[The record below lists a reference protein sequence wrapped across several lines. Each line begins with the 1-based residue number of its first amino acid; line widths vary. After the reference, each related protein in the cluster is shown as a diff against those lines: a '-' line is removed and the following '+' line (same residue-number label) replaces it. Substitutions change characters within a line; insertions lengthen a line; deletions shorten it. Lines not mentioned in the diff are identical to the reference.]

1 MSKEVLQKLKDSV
14 IDGRTEEV
22 IALTKRALELKIPP
36 VEIVQQGLIAGVQRV
51 GELFSTGE
59 YYLPEMI
66 IAAKAMQG
74 ALTILEPLIT
84 GKRDLFHSGKFLIAT
99 VKGDI
104 HDIGKN
110 IVAMMLKGSGWEVT
124 DLGVDVPPE
133 KICEA
138 IRTGDYD
145 IFGMSTLLTVTMPAA
160 AATIESIKKAGLRN
174 KVKIMIGGAPITQ
187 EFADKIG
194 ADEIGKDAW
203 EAVTKARR
211 MIETG
216 K

>member
-1 MSKEVLQKLKDSV
+1 MSKETLENLKSSV
-14 IDGRTEEV
+14 IDGKTEEV
-22 IALTKRALELKIPP
+22 IRLTREALNLGIPA
-36 VEIVQQGLIAGVQRV
+36 VEVVQEGLIPGVQRV
-51 GELFSTGE
+51 GELFSLGE
-59 YYLPEMI
+59 YYLPEMM
-66 IAAKAMQG
+66 IAAKSMQG
-74 ALTILEPLIT
+74 ALGILEPLIT

-124 DLGVDVPPE
+124 DLGVDVPPQ

-138 IRTGDYD
+138 IGTGGYD

-160 AATIESIKKAGLRN
+160 AATIQEINKAGLR
-174 KVKIMIGGAPITQ
+174 KKIKIMIGGAPITR

-203 EAVTKARR
+203 EAVTRARR
-211 MIETG
+211 LLEAG

>member
-1 MSKEVLQKLKDSV
+1 MLQKLKDSI

-22 IALTKRALELKIPP
+22 ISLTKRALELKIPP
-36 VEIVQQGLIAGVQRV
+36 VEVVQQGLIAGVQRV

-59 YYLPEMI
+59 YYLPEMM
-66 IAAKAMQG
+66 IAAKSMQS
-74 ALTILEPLIT
+74 ALAILEPFIS

-124 DLGVDVPPE
+124 DLGVDVSPE

-138 IRTGDYD
+138 IGTGDYD
-145 IFGMSTLLTVTMPAA
+145 IFGISTLLTVTMPAA
-160 AATIESIKKAGLRN
+160 ATTIDSIRKAGLRN
-174 KVKIMIGGAPITQ
+174 RIKIMIGGAPITQ

-211 MIETG
+211 LIEIG

>member
-1 MSKEVLQKLKDSV
+1 MSKEMLENLKESV
-14 IDGRTEEV
+14 IEGRTEEV
-22 IALTKRALELKIPP
+22 ISLTKKALELRIPP
-36 VEIVQQGLIAGVQRV
+36 NEVVQRGLIPGVQRV
-51 GELFSTGE
+51 GELFSMGE

-66 IAAKAMQG
+66 IAAKSMQG
-74 ALTILEPLIT
+74 ALTILEPLIA

-124 DLGVDVPPE
+124 DLGVDVPAE

-174 KVKIMIGGAPITQ
+174 KIKIMIGGAPITQ